1 MIGFQKG
8 KSNPGSNVV
17 IVAYI
22 LGVLLNFQ
30 KNQDQDMQL
39 ETVHINVFEQIYFL
53 R

>member
-1 MIGFQKG
+1 MGFQKG

-22 LGVLLNFQ
+22 LGVLFNFQ
-30 KNQDQDMQL
+30 KNQDMQL

-53 R
+53 RWLR